1 MENESNFNEEAERL
15 RARELLGLRDFK
27 ERMREEK
34 FELLGSEE
42 RLRAF
47 ENISTTT
54 FPIGKKSE
62 MKRGIVLELIE
73 KNFLPTEVLQK
84 YPLVYIGSGLDVEY
98 PLAIGGRHIIMV
110 DPIFADSQAEE
121 EIVEKIK
128 SIIKREIN
136 KGFLVGQLNFT
147 FDFGA
152 GIESVV
158 VQLIPKL
165 YERDEMTTAR

>member
-1 MENESNFNEEAERL
+1 
-15 RARELLGLRDFK
+15 
-27 ERMREEK
+27 
-34 FELLGSEE
+34 
-42 RLRAF
+42 
-47 ENISTTT
+47 
-54 FPIGKKSE
+54 
-62 MKRGIVLELIE
+62 
-73 KNFLPTEVLQK
+73 
-84 YPLVYIGSGLDVEY
+84 
-98 PLAIGGRHIIMV
+98 IIMV